1 MMFQSKLDRAMEW
14 VKNRNR
20 KSDNDK
26 INGELE
32 EDDLIEQWDEENQDI
47 KLDKIDILALII
59 SALLVFL
66 PIIIILLFIAYLVT
80 LIQ

>member
-14 VKNRNR
+14 VKNKNR
-20 KSDNDK
+20 KPDNDK
-26 INGELE
+26 VHSELE
-32 EDDLIEQWDEENQDI
+32 EDDLIEQWEEENQDI
-47 KLDKIDILALII
+47 KLDKVDILALIL

-66 PIIIILLFIAYLVT
+66 PLIIILLIIAYLVT